1 MIKRPYIINTCVSDF
16 KEMDGEI
23 DFMLT
28 YIDMDLLADDLVDMD
43 GGMCEILD
51 KEYEDSSSILEEN
64 QYDLV
69 MCSGI

>member
-1 MIKRPYIINTCVSDF
+1 MIKQAYIINTCASDF

-23 DFMLT
+23 DFMLS
-28 YIDMDLLADDLVDMD
+28 YIDIDLGLDDLVGMD
-43 GGMCEILD
+43 EGMCEILD
-51 KEYEDSSSILEEN
+51 KEDEDSAAILEEN

>member
-1 MIKRPYIINTCVSDF
+1 MIKQGYITDTCVSDF

-23 DFMLT
+23 DFMLS
-28 YIDMDLLADDLVDMD
+28 YIDMDLGLDDLVDMD
-43 GGMCEILD
+43 EGMFEILD
-51 KEYEDSSSILEEN
+51 KEYEDSAAILEEN